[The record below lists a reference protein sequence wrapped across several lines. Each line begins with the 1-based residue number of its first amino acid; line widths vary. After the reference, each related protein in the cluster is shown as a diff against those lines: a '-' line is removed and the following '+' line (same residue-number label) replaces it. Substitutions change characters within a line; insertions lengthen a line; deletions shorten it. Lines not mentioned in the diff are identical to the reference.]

1 MQIFVCIY
9 LMCVEQGFTQYY
21 CQRVTKKLTQI
32 VEYVWREHLHFDQGS
47 ETASSCLLAMCLPFR
62 VLGEQSQ
69 FYCRCGRTCAR
80 PTRATKPNIYQK
92 PNLKRAVKQR
102 QILLLLLSRSR
113 SPHDKCI
120 SQLQVKFSAPLCC
133 VPALSVRP
141 ALFLPFLSPRHRP
154 VPTTIVSAIRCV
166 STIR

>member
-1 MQIFVCIY
+1 M
-9 LMCVEQGFTQYY
+9 
-21 CQRVTKKLTQI
+21 
-32 VEYVWREHLHFDQGS
+32 
-47 ETASSCLLAMCLPFR
+47 AASCLLAMCLPFR

-113 SPHDKCI
+113 SRSPHDKCI

-141 ALFLPFLSPRHRP
+141 ALSLPFLPPSGIPGTHDDS
-154 VPTTIVSAIRCV
+154 VSNSLCV
-166 STIR
+166 DNSLICA